1 MRSALK
7 ANFSGKKVFLRVDFN
22 VATKDGR
29 VTEDF
34 RIISSLPLIEM
45 LRDQGAKILL
55 VSHADETL
63 APVSEY
69 LARKIPHKFVADILS
84 KEAGKAVDSMQ
95 NGEVILFEN
104 IRQHKEEEKNDKQFA
119 EKIAALAD
127 VYINEAFSVSHRKHA
142 SIVSVPGLLEAYA
155 GPLFEREVAE
165 ISKAFDPA
173 RPFLFVLGGAK
184 FSTKMPLVRKFLEKA
199 DLVCVAGTLMNN
211 LFQEAGYETGHS
223 IIDTEAGDLKEILE
237 HESLYLPPDVV
248 VKDSKGQAVV
258 RKPDQVQTEDIIMD
272 VGPQTIAE
280 LKKIIAKSKFILWNG
295 PLGNFEKGFAEG
307 TYELAHR
314 IAESGKR
321 SLIGGGD
328 TVAAISHLHLNDKF
342 GFVSTGGGAMLDFLA
357 NETLPGIEALQ

>member
-1 MRSALK
+1 
-7 ANFSGKKVFLRVDFN
+7 
-22 VATKDGR
+22 TGR
-29 VTEDF
+29 
-34 RIISSLPLIEM
+34 
-45 LRDQGAKILL
+45 
-55 VSHADETL
+55 
-63 APVSEY
+63 
-69 LARKIPHKFVADILS
+69 
-84 KEAGKAVDSMQ
+84 
-95 NGEVILFEN
+95 
-104 IRQHKEEEKNDKQFA
+104 
-119 EKIAALAD
+119 
-127 VYINEAFSVSHRKHA
+127 
-142 SIVSVPGLLEAYA
+142 
-155 GPLFEREVAE
+155 
-165 ISKAFDPA
+165 
-173 RPFLFVLGGAK
+173 
-184 FSTKMPLVRKFLEKA
+184 
-199 DLVCVAGTLMNN
+199 
-211 LFQEAGYETGHS
+211 S

-248 VKDSKGQAVV
+248 VKDSKGQAVI

-357 NETLPGIEALQ
+357 NETLP